1 MAITDDLS
9 TSLKEAMKAKD
20 KTKLNAIRQIQTEIA
35 KKKAEKGEEATDELA
50 LRVIS
55 SYVKKM
61 TKAVEEYQSLGERG
75 EDMANQIQ
83 LEVDFLSDWLPEQLS
98 EEDVSK
104 LVDEVLSELGLEN
117 DSIFKLALRLE
128 KIALEDDYFV
138 EKKLYPNVD
147 FYSGIVMR
155 ALGIP
160 NSMFTAVFA
169 LARTAGWTAHWNE
182 MFVADNLKIGR
193 PRQIYKG
200 KLLRNVSLDR
210 NVSKD

>member
-1 MAITDDLS
+1 MAVTDDLS

-20 KTKLNAIRQIQTEIA
+20 KTKLNTIRQIQTEIA

-50 LRVIS
+50 LGVIS

-104 LVDEVLSELGLEN
+104 LVDEVLADLGEV
-117 DSIFKLALRLE
+117 DISQMGRIIGAVMAKGDGIDGSIVSKLVRE
-128 KIALEDDYFV
+128 KI
-138 EKKLYPNVD
+138 
-147 FYSGIVMR
+147 
-155 ALGIP
+155 
-160 NSMFTAVFA
+160 T
-169 LARTAGWTAHWNE
+169 
-182 MFVADNLKIGR
+182 
-193 PRQIYKG
+193 
-200 KLLRNVSLDR
+200 
-210 NVSKD
+210 